1 MSSSL
6 SSMLNFL
13 SARLSVSPTCK
24 RRHHLGFRLRNASHI
39 FNSFSSVV
47 NSSESALSKQNQE
60 EHKASKRIKLKG
72 LDLDK
77 ADSVFN
83 IFRSYGFSETQIS
96 KAVRACP
103 QLLRMSPEFLLP
115 KLRFLESFGFSRSE
129 LPEILSSSSIILRW
143 NLEKCLIPR
152 VEALKSVIG
161 NDYERLSLALRRSG
175 WIFLQQDVTNVAP
188 NMKVLREHGVP
199 QSSITHLITNYAGLA
214 FIEPAKFAEHV
225 KFCMEIG
232 IEPVKLTLVQALY
245 VLAATRKST
254 WKSKL
259 DAFERW
265 GWSKDM
271 THSVFRKYPH
281 CMTLSEN
288 KIANSMKFLVDEM
301 SLTFE
306 DIETCPVLL
315 GYSLKQRLAPRWSVV
330 RTLKMKGLLTKK
342 VAPRSIFGLS
352 EKQFLEKYVGRFQE
366 SCPQIMNIYKDSKA
380 SVPEV
385 H

>member
-1 MSSSL
+1 
-6 SSMLNFL
+6 MLNFL
-13 SARLSVSPTCK
+13 FARLSLLPTCK
-24 RRHHLGFRLRNASHI
+24 RRHHLGFLLSNASHI

-47 NSSESALSKQNQE
+47 DSSESALSKRNQE
-60 EHKASKRIKLKG
+60 EQEASKGIKLKD

-77 ADSVFN
+77 ADSICN

-96 KAVRACP
+96 KAVRTCP
-103 QLLRMSPEFLLP
+103 QLLRMSPEILLP
-115 KLRFLESFGFSRSE
+115 KLRFLDSFGFSRSE
-129 LPEILSSSSIILRW
+129 LPEILSSSSMILRW

-152 VEALKSVIG
+152 VEALKSVVG

-199 QSSITHLITNYAGLA
+199 QSSITQLITNHAGLA

-225 KFCMEIG
+225 KFSMEIG
-232 IEPVKLTLVQALY
+232 IEPVKLTLIKALY

-271 THSVFRKYPH
+271 THSVFRKFPY

-315 GYSLKQRLAPRWSVV
+315 GYSLKQRVAPRWSVV
-330 RTLKMKGLLTKK
+330 KTLKMKGLFTKK

-352 EKQFLEKYVGRFQE
+352 EKEFLEKYVSRFQE
-366 SCPQIMNIYKDSKA
+366 SCPQLLSIYKDSKA